1 MANEM
6 SFTIENAHA
15 NAYKSQD

>member
-15 NAYKSQD
+15 YKSQD